1 MKNQDQ
7 GKKLKI
13 YLGESDRSGRTLLY
27 EAITLKARSMGLSGA
42 TVFKAVM
49 GFGAKSHLH
58 TSKILRLSEDLP
70 IVIEIVD
77 SESKIKEFLP
87 EVEAMIDA
95 AKCGVLITVE
105 DVKIYRYSS

>member
-1 MKNQDQ
+1 MKTQ
-7 GKKLKI
+7 GKAKKLKI
-13 YLGESDRSGRTLLY
+13 YLGESDKFGRTLLY
-27 EAITLKARSMGLSGA
+27 EAITLKAKSLALSGA

-77 SESKIKEFLP
+77 SESKIQEFLP
-87 EVEAMIDA
+87 QVEQMIDSVS
-95 AKCGVLITVE
+95 CGVLITIE
-105 DVKIYRYSS
+105 DVEILRYSS